1 MPAFVTVCH
10 PGWATNVLSDPMV
23 GGIFTGEDAGP
34 GGAAYLAG
42 GIAPGELHSFIGYTI
57 DVRSFV
63 KGGTLVGQVPGTE
76 IVHQNKQYIRLLRQ
90 EAKRSYEK

>member
-34 GGAAYLAG
+34 GRTAYLAG
-42 GIAPGELHSFIGYTI
+42 GIAPGEFYP
-57 DVRSFV
+57 
-63 KGGTLVGQVPGTE
+63 LVGNAVDVGSLVKSGSLIGKVHRAE
-76 IVHQNKQYIRLLRQ
+76 IVHQ
-90 EAKRSYEK
+90 YE

>member
-23 GGIFTGEDAGP
+23 GGIFASKDAGP
-34 GGAAYLAG
+34 GRTAYLTG
-42 GIAPGELHSFIGYTI
+42 GIPPGEFHPLVGNAV

-76 IVHQNKQYIRLLRQ
+76 IVHQNKQYIRLLG
-90 EAKRSYEK
+90 